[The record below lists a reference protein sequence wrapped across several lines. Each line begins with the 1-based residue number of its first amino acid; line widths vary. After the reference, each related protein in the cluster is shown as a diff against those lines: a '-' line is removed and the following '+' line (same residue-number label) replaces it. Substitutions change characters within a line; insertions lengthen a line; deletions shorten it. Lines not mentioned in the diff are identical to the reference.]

1 MIPTQV
7 TGRVELRRRLAITI
21 TQIGRLYSLLASS
34 YMVPHEE
41 LPTENQRKM
50 FRKLALDVQRQI
62 ADERTLL
69 ANAKFEPPLRGQFP
83 INEYTVLLQS
93 AENMADLVESMV
105 SPLPSSPP
113 KKKSS

>member
-1 MIPTQV
+1 M
-7 TGRVELRRRLAITI
+7 

-41 LPTENQRKM
+41 LPTDNQRKM

-69 ANAKFEPPLRGQFP
+69 MTSGFEPPLRGKFA
-83 INEYTVLLQS
+83 IKEYTILLQS
-93 AENMADLVESMV
+93 VENMADLVELMV
-105 SPLPSSPP
+105 SPPPFP
-113 KKKSS
+113 KKKK